1 MQKRKTA
8 EKRKKGKGGP
18 STKGWGWDTSDDEE
32 VLRRQERAA
41 AEPMKVIL
49 HSGGD
54 HRFYG
59 NYRVE
64 SEETGRAYRVEIRSL
79 LQREN
84 TCECQDFRVNQLGTC
99 KHIERTL
106 LFLRRSKHKAFLE
119 ASRAGSPRVEVFLN
133 RSMKQP
139 QVCVR
144 WPKKISP
151 ALKRRINALFSA
163 DGTLLASPDESIPSL
178 KRIFEYA
185 PTWRDNVRISY
196 EIDPLVAG
204 LERRKAREDAR
215 KKFLIDVKDGKRSV
229 QVVKHRLYGYQQ
241 EGMLHL
247 AFSERALL
255 ADDMGLGKTVQ
266 AIAACEVLRHVRGI
280 RKVLI
285 VCPASLKGE
294 WEDQIG
300 KFTDLPALPVYG
312 SRDVRLKQYQE
323 KQFFHIVN
331 YEQVRNDFEVINDAV
346 SPDVVILDEAQRIKN
361 WQTKTARAVKRLDSA
376 YAFVLTG
383 TPLENRIDELYSIV
397 DFLDPEIFGP
407 LFRFN
412 REFYEFNERGRPV
425 GYKNLKE
432 LNRRVSTIMLRRKK
446 SDVED
451 QLPGRTTNNYFV
463 HMEPEQQLRY
473 DEFDEKVA
481 RIAHILK
488 KRPLTRD
495 EREAMQR
502 MLACMRMLC
511 DTTYI
516 LDQDLKISPKIEEL
530 RRVIEEIQSAQP
542 EAKIVIFS
550 EWVKMLEL
558 VADLMDELGVG
569 VAHHTGEVPQKKRR
583 AELKRFRESPDCR
596 ALLST
601 DSGGLGLNLQAASI
615 VINMDLPWNPAKLEQ
630 RIARAWRKG
639 QTRTVNVINLICADS
654 IESRM
659 LDVME
664 VKQELADGVLEG
676 KGELDSLKMASG
688 PQAQLER
695 IQKVL
700 GVSVPPPQ
708 TQEKVPA
715 ETRLPAEILRQDLVA
730 RYSNRLLH
738 MLSQKNDQGET
749 ILIVLDEVTP
759 DIRRESEA
767 LLKQSQ
773 GRAGRVTLE
782 FIDQKTFESIQH
794 LKEAGLITTT
804 GEERILHSTGAEK
817 SRDTDRLEKQ
827 RQLEEARTI
836 FAGAE
841 RSRKMANVLKDGG
854 FPQEALSAFLEAMEI
869 GLQAAA
875 CLSGIH
881 EGGAVP
887 MEILRTRLSE
897 LGILGREDIDLVGR
911 LRSTSENRRTEEEA
925 TETLESAQQI
935 VHAIE
940 QRLQEDAIT
949 SFV

>member
-1 MQKRKTA
+1 
-8 EKRKKGKGGP
+8 
-18 STKGWGWDTSDDEE
+18 
-32 VLRRQERAA
+32 
-41 AEPMKVIL
+41 
-49 HSGGD
+49 
-54 HRFYG
+54 
-59 NYRVE
+59 
-64 SEETGRAYRVEIRSL
+64 
-79 LQREN
+79 
-84 TCECQDFRVNQLGTC
+84 
-99 KHIERTL
+99 
-106 LFLRRSKHKAFLE
+106 
-119 ASRAGSPRVEVFLN
+119 
-133 RSMKQP
+133 
-139 QVCVR
+139 
-144 WPKKISP
+144 
-151 ALKRRINALFSA
+151 
-163 DGTLLASPDESIPSL
+163 
-178 KRIFEYA
+178 
-185 PTWRDNVRISY
+185 
-196 EIDPLVAG
+196 
-204 LERRKAREDAR
+204 
-215 KKFLIDVKDGKRSV
+215 
-229 QVVKHRLYGYQQ
+229 
-241 EGMLHL
+241 
-247 AFSERALL
+247 
-255 ADDMGLGKTVQ
+255 
-266 AIAACEVLRHVRGI
+266 
-280 RKVLI
+280 
-285 VCPASLKGE
+285 
-294 WEDQIG
+294 
-300 KFTDLPALPVYG
+300 
-312 SRDVRLKQYQE
+312 
-323 KQFFHIVN
+323 
-331 YEQVRNDFEVINDAV
+331 
-346 SPDVVILDEAQRIKN
+346 
-361 WQTKTARAVKRLDSA
+361 
-376 YAFVLTG
+376 
-383 TPLENRIDELYSIV
+383 
-397 DFLDPEIFGP
+397 
-407 LFRFN
+407 
-412 REFYEFNERGRPV
+412 
-425 GYKNLKE
+425 
-432 LNRRVSTIMLRRKK
+432 
-446 SDVED
+446 
-451 QLPGRTTNNYFV
+451 
-463 HMEPEQQLRY
+463 
-473 DEFDEKVA
+473 
-481 RIAHILK
+481 
-488 KRPLTRD
+488 
-495 EREAMQR
+495 
-502 MLACMRMLC
+502 
-511 DTTYI
+511 
-516 LDQDLKISPKIEEL
+516 
-530 RRVIEEIQSAQP
+530 
-542 EAKIVIFS
+542 
-550 EWVKMLEL
+550 
-558 VADLMDELGVG
+558 
-569 VAHHTGEVPQKKRR
+569 
-583 AELKRFRESPDCR
+583 
-596 ALLST
+596 
-601 DSGGLGLNLQAASI
+601 
-615 VINMDLPWNPAKLEQ
+615 
-630 RIARAWRKG
+630 
-639 QTRTVNVINLICADS
+639 
-654 IESRM
+654 M